1 MTRTISIW
9 IVFAIFFTAGVLVF
23 HKANAT
29 PQRLHIAKQYIGLKE
44 GTRRANK
51 AMGLNTRSTPWCGR
65 FAYVV
70 AKQAGTPIPKHH
82 LAAKSWKRAGRR
94 VKVSQA
100 RAGDYLIIRTKRG
113 YHVTIHSRRTKG
125 RMCGVGGNQSNRVK
139 ETCYRTGSVVAVV
152 R

>member
-1 MTRTISIW
+1 MTRAISLW
-9 IVFAIFFTAGVLVF
+9 IVFAIFFAAGVLVF

-44 GTRRANK
+44 GTKRANR
-51 AMGLNTRSTPWCGR
+51 AMGMDTRIPWCGQ

-70 AKQAGTPIPKHH
+70 AKRAGTPIPKSHKR
-82 LAAKSWKRAGRR
+82 AVSWKRAGKR
-94 VKVSQA
+94 VKRSQA
-100 RAGDYLIIRTKRG
+100 RPGDYLVIRTKRSH
-113 YHVTIHSRRTKG
+113 HVTIYSRRTKG